1 MPTRGPSSYHAS
13 MSPCYLDWAAGA
25 PPYQDIIAEAAHL
38 AVQTCGNP
46 SSVHGAGKAAKLLL
60 ESARTSLAG
69 IIGTTPEHIAFTS
82 GGTEADSI
90 AMLSTML
97 AKGQRSVI
105 ISSIEHSAIFEQ
117 ARILEELGVT
127 IIRIAP
133 DNEGFIDPEAVADA
147 VRPDTAMVAVMAV
160 NNETGAIQP
169 VKRIAEA
176 LRAATGSTG
185 RQPFFYCDAVQAL
198 GTTGFDTAE
207 SGVDGAGFS
216 AHKLGGPRGIGAL
229 YQKKPLRALA
239 CGGGQED
246 GIRPGTHNTPG
257 AWAFAKASSR
267 SAETRVSA
275 MAKAREFEKAL
286 IAGIKAIPGATP
298 IPVSRKAGD
307 ERYSP
312 YIIHAAFPGLG
323 GEVLCRLLDEQGI
336 AVSTGAACSSAKKER
351 RVLDAMGVDRALSF
365 SSIRISTG
373 RDTTIA
379 DIDEFLDRAAT
390 LHARYRV

>member
-1 MPTRGPSSYHAS
+1 MRI

-25 PPYQDIIAEAAHL
+25 PPYQDLVTEAADL
-38 AVQTCGNP
+38 AVLTYGNP
-46 SSVHGAGKAAKLLL
+46 SSVHQAGKSAKTIL
-60 ESARTSLAG
+60 ENSRALLAG
-69 IIGTTPEHIAFTS
+69 VLCTNPERIAFTS

-90 AMLSTML
+90 AMLSTLL
-97 AKGQRSVI
+97 AKGSRSVI
-105 ISSIEHSAIFEQ
+105 ISSIEHSAVFEQ
-117 ARILEELGVT
+117 ARILEELGIT

-133 DNEGFIDPEAVADA
+133 DREGFINPDAIADA
-147 VRPDTAMVAVMAV
+147 IRPDTALVAVMAV

-169 VKRIAEA
+169 ITRIAA
-176 LRAATGSTG
+176 SIRAATGNAG

-198 GTTGFDTAE
+198 GTTGFDATAA
-207 SGVDGAGFS
+207 GVDGAGFS

-229 YQKKPLRALA
+229 YLRKPLRPLVS
-239 CGGGQED
+239 GGGQEG

-257 AWAFAKASSR
+257 AWAFAQAASR
-267 SAETRVSA
+267 SAEARTRA
-275 MAKAREFEKAL
+275 MLQARDFENAL
-286 IAGIKAIPGATP
+286 IDGLKAIPGATP

-312 YIIHAAFPGLG
+312 YILHAAFPGLG

-351 RVLDAMGVDRALSF
+351 RVLDAMGVDRDLSF